1 MRKKTARTI
10 TPGTK
15 KKGGKEQAIKHSEFE
30 RFWQVVNQ

>member
-15 KKGGKEQAIKHSEFE
+15 KKGGKEQAIKL
-30 RFWQVVNQ
+30 VNLNDFGKQ